1 MEMTKMES
9 GRHEEEHTR
18 TGTLWSGTAHAIT
31 ATIGSGILA
40 LPWSVAQLGWIVGPI
55 SLACFAVI
63 TYYTAILL
71 CDCYRS
77 PDPVTGTRNPTY
89 MHAVRAFLGERSVF
103 LCGVIQYSI
112 LWGTMIGYTI
122 TTAISIA
129 GMRRSICHHQMGP
142 DGHCDVNGNAYMLAF
157 GAVQLILSQ
166 CPNLEKV
173 TLLSIIAAVTSIGY
187 STVSLC
193 LSIIKFS
200 TDPKFGGS
208 LAVGDTGKAAPSSTK
223 VWNGFQALG
232 NIAFAFTYAMLLL
245 EIQDTLKPTPAENK
259 VMKKVTL
266 YSVSITATFYI
277 CLGCMGYLAF
287 GGEAP
292 GNILAGIYQP
302 YWLVS
307 IGHLCV
313 IIHLIGAY
321 PVFAQPIFAV
331 NENWLASRWP
341 KSGFFNSVHSLKL
354 PCSTNCRFQFTLCK
368 LLIRPAF
375 VIVTTAL
382 AMMFPFFNAILGL
395 LGAISFWPLTVYFPV
410 SMYIVQANIKKGS
423 GLWIFLQTLSGVCLV
438 VTLIA
443 GIGSIADMSEELRHA
458 KLMHIAL

>member
-9 GRHEEEHTR
+9 GQDDGHTR

-55 SLACFAVI
+55 SVACFAVI
-63 TYYTAILL
+63 TYYTAVLL

-77 PDPVTGTRNPTY
+77 PDPVNGTRNPTY
-89 MHAVRAFLGERSVF
+89 THAVRAFLGERSVL
-103 LCGVIQYSI
+103 LCSVIQYSI

-122 TTAISIA
+122 TTAISVA
-129 GMRRSICHHQMGP
+129 GLRRSICHHQKGP
-142 DGHCDVNGNAYMLAF
+142 DGDCAVNGNEYMLAF
-157 GAVQLILSQ
+157 GAVQLVLSQ

-173 TLLSIIAAVTSIGY
+173 TFLSIIAALTSIGY

-193 LSIIKFS
+193 LSIIKFAM
-200 TDPKFGGS
+200 DPEFRGS
-208 LAVGDTGKAAPSSTK
+208 LAIGNTGKAVPSSTK

-232 NIAFAFTYAMLLL
+232 NIAFAYTYAMLLL
-245 EIQDTLKPTPAENK
+245 EIQDTLRPTPPENK
-259 VMKKVTL
+259 VMKRVSL
-266 YSVSITATFYI
+266 YSVSITAMFYI
-277 CLGCMGYLAF
+277 CLGCIGYLAF

-292 GNILAGIYQP
+292 GNILSKIYQP
-302 YWLVS
+302 FWLVS

-331 NENWLASRWP
+331 NENWLASRLP
-341 KSGFFNSVHSLKL
+341 ASGFFNRVHSVEL
-354 PCSTNCRFQFTLCK
+354 PCLNKCRFHFTLCR

-375 VIVTTAL
+375 VVVTTAL

-410 SMYIVQANIKKGS
+410 SMYIVQASIKKGS
-423 GLWIFLQTLSGVCLV
+423 GLWIFLQTLSGACLIV
-438 VTLIA
+438 SLIA
-443 GIGSIADMSEELRHA
+443 GIGSIAGMSEELSQA
-458 KLMHIAL
+458 KLMHIKL